1 MSNQMTTTDS
11 AAALPREYKDTLFLP
26 DTEFPMKAGLPKA
39 EPEWLS
45 WWEKIGFYQRLRA
58 TAKGRP
64 MFIFHDGPPYAN
76 GNIHLGTGMNKILKD
91 FVVRSQGMLGKD
103 VPYVHGWDCHG
114 LPIEWKVEEKY
125 RKEGKDKDQVP
136 LIEFRKECRDFA
148 NHWLNIQRGEFKR
161 LGGTGDWDNPYT
173 TMTPAAETIII
184 GEIQKFVMNGALYR
198 GSKPV
203 MWSVIEK
210 TALAEAEVEYQEK
223 VSTTIFVKFPV
234 KVTTDAGVAN
244 ASVVIWTTTP
254 WTIPGNR
261 AIAYSPKIGYGLYR
275 VDEALEGANC
285 KPGEL
290 LVLADTLA
298 GKVLEAGKITASRVG
313 DIDPGTI
320 STVHHPFHGKG
331 YDFDVPML
339 PGDHV
344 TDDTGTGF
352 VHTAPGHG
360 EEDYV
365 LWIEQRNNPVIKANP
380 EIPHT
385 VSEDGSFYPHVPLF
399 AGKKVLQDQG
409 KDVGK
414 DGDANGAVIGEL
426 VKAGALLAKGK
437 LRHDYPHSWRSK
449 APVIFR
455 NTPQWFIAMDKPIAE
470 HGGKTLRELA
480 LKAIDDTQF
489 VPAQGRNRLR
499 SMVEKRPDWVISRQR
514 AWGVPIPIF
523 VRKED
528 GEILRDADVNARVR
542 DAVAKGGT
550 DVWFTSDPQEFL
562 GQKYKA
568 ADYER
573 IDDIIDV
580 WFESGSTHASVIEK
594 QYGWPADL
602 YLEGSDQHRGWFQSS
617 LLEGCGTRGRA
628 PFKTVLTH
636 GFVLDE
642 KGYKQSKSLGNTV
655 EPQKVA
661 EQNGIEIMRIW
672 AASSDFTEDLR
683 LGNEILKANV
693 ETYRKLRNT
702 MRYILA
708 NLKDWKDEERVAVKD
723 MPELERW
730 VLHRLSEIDQVVR
743 TGYAAYD
750 FNRVFS
756 TVFNFCTTD
765 LSAVYFDI
773 RKDTLYCDAPSSLR
787 RRASRTVLD
796 HLFSYL
802 TAWLAPV
809 MVFTMEEV
817 WRTRNKG
824 EFDSVHLRQFPVV
837 PADWANKALADKW
850 LRVRELRRVVTGAL
864 EIARREK
871 VIGASLE
878 AAPTLYLSNPADVAL
893 LKDLDLAETTITS
906 AAHVSGNA
914 APDGAFKLE
923 DVQGAAVSFAKAD
936 GTKCARCW
944 KILPEVGKSVAHTH
958 LCLRCEAAVG
968 EHDRK

>member
-1 MSNQMTTTDS
+1 MTTTD
-11 AAALPREYKDTLFLP
+11 AAPGREYKDTLFLP
-26 DTEFPMKAGLPKA
+26 DTDFPMKAGLPKA
-39 EPEWLS
+39 EPEWLA
-45 WWEKIGFYQRLRA
+45 WWEKIGFYRRLRE

-64 MFIFHDGPPYAN
+64 KFIFHDGPPYAN

-103 VPYVHGWDCHG
+103 TPYIHGWDCHG

-148 NHWLNIQRGEFKR
+148 NHWLNVQRSEFKR
-161 LGGTGDWDNPYT
+161 LGATGEWDNPYV
-173 TMTPAAETIII
+173 TMAPGSEAVIIR
-184 GEIQKFVMNGALYR
+184 EIQKFVMNGLLYR

-203 MWSVIEK
+203 MWSVVEK
-210 TALAEAEVEYQEK
+210 TALAEAEVEYHEK
-223 VSTTIFVKFPV
+223 LSPTIFVKFPI
-234 KVTTDAGVAN
+234 KSGATGETAKARI
-244 ASVVIWTTTP
+244 VIWTTTP

-261 AIAYSPKIGYGLYR
+261 AICYSPKISYGLFR
-275 VDEALEGANC
+275 VTAVGEGAGAAV
-285 KPGEL
+285 GEL

-298 GKVLEAGKITASRVG
+298 EIAKNAAKIETWERVA
-313 DIDPGTI
+313 DVDPKDF
-320 STVHHPFHGKG
+320 VCAHPFAGQG
-331 YDFDVPML
+331 YDFPVPL
-339 PGDHV
+339 FAGEHV

-360 EEDYV
+360 EEDFEI
-365 LWIEQRNNPVIKANP
+365 WMQHP
-380 EIPHT
+380 EAHPKEGPPIPFT
-385 VSEDGSFYPHVPLF
+385 VSEDGSFYPHVPIF
-399 AGKKVLQDQG
+399 AGKKVLNAD
-409 KDVGK
+409 GK

-455 NTPQWFIAMDKPIAE
+455 NTPQWFIAMDRPIANL
-470 HGGKTLRELA
+470 HGKTLRELA
-480 LKAIDDTQF
+480 LKSIDDTHF

-499 SMVEKRPDWVISRQR
+499 AMVEKRPDWVISRQR

-523 VRKED
+523 MRKAD
-528 GEILRDADVNARVR
+528 SAILKDAEVNERVAE
-542 DAVAKGGT
+542 AVAKGGT
-550 DVWFTSDPQEFL
+550 DVWFTTDVQTFL
-562 GQKYKA
+562 GNKYKA
-568 ADYER
+568 DDYTR
-573 IDDIIDV
+573 VDDIIDV
-580 WFESGSTHASVIEK
+580 WFESGSTHAFVIEK
-594 QYGWPADL
+594 EHGWPADL

-617 LLEGCGTRGRA
+617 LLEASGTRGRA

-655 EPQKVA
+655 EPQKVG

-683 LGNEILKANV
+683 LGPEILKANV

-708 NLKDWKDEERVAVKD
+708 NLSGFGDSERVAVKD
-723 MPELERW
+723 MPELEHW
-730 VLHRLSEIDQVVR
+730 VLHRLSELDQTVR
-743 TGYAAYD
+743 QGYGAFD
-750 FNRVFS
+750 FNRVF
-756 TVFNFCTTD
+756 TAVFNFCTTD

-787 RRASRTVLD
+787 RRAARTVLD
-796 HLFSYL
+796 HLFNCL

-824 EFDSVHLRQFPVV
+824 EFDSVHLRTFPDV
-837 PADWANKALADKW
+837 PADWNNKALAEKW
-850 LRVRELRRVVTGAL
+850 NRIRDLRRVVTGAL
-864 EIARREK
+864 EIARRDK

-878 AAPTLYLSNPADVAL
+878 AAPTLHVTDAKDADL
-893 LKDLDLAETTITS
+893 LKTVDLAEIAITS
-906 AAHVSGNA
+906 GATVTTA
-914 APDGAFKLE
+914 APPAGAFKLDE
-923 DVQGAAVSFAKAD
+923 VPGATVAFAKAS

-944 KILPEVGKSVAHTH
+944 RILPEVGKSAAHPH
-958 LCLRCEAAVG
+958 ICLRCEAAVA
-968 EHDRK
+968 EHDAKS

>member
-1 MSNQMTTTDS
+1 MTTSEPVAS
-11 AAALPREYKDTLFLP
+11 APREYKDTLFLP
-26 DTEFPMKAGLPKA
+26 DTGFPMKAGLPKA
-39 EPEWLS
+39 EPAWIEWWDKMGL
-45 WWEKIGFYQRLRA
+45 YARLREK
-58 TAKGRP
+58 AKGRP
-64 MFIFHDGPPYAN
+64 LFIFHDGPPYAN
-76 GNIHLGTGMNKILKD
+76 GHIHLGTGLNKILKD
-91 FVVRSQGMLGKD
+91 FVVRSQGMLGRD
-103 VPYVHGWDCHG
+103 VPYVPGWDCHG

-125 RKEGKDKDQVP
+125 RSAGKDKDQVP

-148 NHWLNIQRGEFKR
+148 NHWLGVQRTEFRR
-161 LGGTGDWDNPYT
+161 LGAVGDWDNPYT
-173 TMTPAAETIII
+173 TMNPAAEAIII

-203 MWSVIEK
+203 MWSIVEK
-210 TALAEAEVEYQEK
+210 TALAEAEVEYHEK
-223 VSTTIFVKFPV
+223 VSTTIFVKFPTKQV
-234 KVTTDAGVAN
+234 DDAELAT

-261 AIAYSPKIGYGLYR
+261 AIAYSPKISYGLYR
-275 VDEALEGANC
+275 VDEAAEGANC
-285 KPGEL
+285 KPGEHL
-290 LVLADTLA
+290 ILADTLA
-298 GKVLEAGKITASRVG
+298 ARVLDAGKLTATRLRDV
-313 DIDPGTI
+313 DPGRV
-320 STVHHPFHGKG
+320 STCHHPLHGG
-331 YDFDVPML
+331 GFGFDVPML

-360 EEDYV
+360 EEDYE
-365 LWIEQRNNPVIKANP
+365 LWIAQRNNPVIKANP
-380 EIPHT
+380 DIPHT
-385 VSEDGSFYPHVPLF
+385 VAEDGSFYPHVPLF
-399 AGKKVLQDQG
+399 AGKKVLTPE
-409 KDVGK
+409 GK
-414 DGDANGAVIGEL
+414 DGDANGAVIGAL
-426 VKAGALLAKGK
+426 VAAGALLAKGK

-455 NTPQWFIAMDKPIAE
+455 NTPQWFIAMDRPIAE

-499 SMVEKRPDWVISRQR
+499 SMVEGRPDWVISRQR
-514 AWGVPIPIF
+514 AWGVPIPVF
-523 VRKED
+523 VRKAD
-528 GEILRDADVNARVR
+528 GEILRDADVNARVA
-542 DAVAKGGT
+542 DAVGKAGT
-550 DVWFTSDPQEFL
+550 DAWFTTDPQHFL
-562 GQKYKA
+562 GSQYKS
-568 ADYER
+568 ADFDR

-580 WFESGSTHASVIEK
+580 WFESGSTHAFVIEK
-594 QYGWPADL
+594 QFGWPADL

-642 KGYKQSKSLGNTV
+642 KGYKQSKSLGNVV

-661 EQNGIEIMRIW
+661 DQNGIEIMRIW

-683 LGNEILKANV
+683 LGPEILKANV

-708 NLKDWKDEERVAVKD
+708 NLKDWNEGERVAVKD

-730 VLHRLSEIDQVVR
+730 VLHRLSELDQVVR
-743 TGYAAYD
+743 AGYAAYD

-756 TVFNFCTTD
+756 AVFNFCTTD
-765 LSAVYFDI
+765 LSSVYFDI

-787 RRASRTVLD
+787 RRAARTVLD
-796 HLFSYL
+796 HLFDCL

-817 WRTRNKG
+817 WRTRHQA
-824 EFDSVHLRQFPVV
+824 EHDSVHLRTFPQV
-837 PADWANKALADKW
+837 PEAWSDKALADKW
-850 LRVRELRRVVTGAL
+850 QRIRDLRRVVTGAL
-864 EIARREK
+864 EIARRDK

-878 AAPTLYLSNPADVAL
+878 AAPTLHVSGADDAAL
-893 LKDLDLAETTITS
+893 LNGVDLAEIAITS
-906 AAHVSGNA
+906 AAAISG
-914 APDGAFKLE
+914 APAPEGAFRLE
-923 DVQGAAVSFAKAD
+923 DVAGVSVAFAKAA
-936 GTKCARCW
+936 GAKCARCW
-944 KILPEVGKSVAHTH
+944 KILPEVGASRAHPH

-968 EHDRK
+968 EHDRT

>member
-1 MSNQMTTTDS
+1 
-11 AAALPREYKDTLFLP
+11 
-26 DTEFPMKAGLPKA
+26 
-39 EPEWLS
+39 
-45 WWEKIGFYQRLRA
+45 
-58 TAKGRP
+58 
-64 MFIFHDGPPYAN
+64 
-76 GNIHLGTGMNKILKD
+76 
-91 FVVRSQGMLGKD
+91 
-103 VPYVHGWDCHG
+103 
-114 LPIEWKVEEKY
+114 
-125 RKEGKDKDQVP
+125 
-136 LIEFRKECRDFA
+136 
-148 NHWLNIQRGEFKR
+148 
-161 LGGTGDWDNPYT
+161 
-173 TMTPAAETIII
+173 
-184 GEIQKFVMNGALYR
+184 
-198 GSKPV
+198 
-203 MWSVIEK
+203 
-210 TALAEAEVEYQEK
+210 
-223 VSTTIFVKFPV
+223 
-234 KVTTDAGVAN
+234 
-244 ASVVIWTTTP
+244 
-254 WTIPGNR
+254 
-261 AIAYSPKIGYGLYR
+261 
-275 VDEALEGANC
+275 
-285 KPGEL
+285 
-290 LVLADTLA
+290 
-298 GKVLEAGKITASRVG
+298 
-313 DIDPGTI
+313 
-320 STVHHPFHGKG
+320 
-331 YDFDVPML
+331 
-339 PGDHV
+339 
-344 TDDTGTGF
+344 
-352 VHTAPGHG
+352 
-360 EEDYV
+360 
-365 LWIEQRNNPVIKANP
+365 
-380 EIPHT
+380 
-385 VSEDGSFYPHVPLF
+385 
-399 AGKKVLQDQG
+399 
-409 KDVGK
+409 
-414 DGDANGAVIGEL
+414 
-426 VKAGALLAKGK
+426 
-437 LRHDYPHSWRSK
+437 
-449 APVIFR
+449 
-455 NTPQWFIAMDKPIAE
+455 MDKPIAE

-580 WFESGSTHASVIEK
+580 WFESGSTHAFVIEK

>member
-1 MSNQMTTTDS
+1 MTTTDS
-11 AAALPREYKDTLFLP
+11 AAATPREYKDTLFLP

-39 EPEWLS
+39 EPEWLA
-45 WWEKIGFYQRLRA
+45 WWDKIGFYKRLRE

-91 FVVRSQGMLGKD
+91 FVVRSQGMLGRD
-103 VPYVHGWDCHG
+103 VPYIHGWDCHG

-125 RKEGKDKDQVP
+125 RKAGQDKDQVP
-136 LIEFRKECRDFA
+136 LIEFRKECREFA

-173 TMTPAAETIII
+173 TMNPAAEAIIV
-184 GEIQKFVMNGALYR
+184 GEIQKFVMNGAMYR

-203 MWSVIEK
+203 MWSVVEK
-210 TALAEAEVEYQEK
+210 TALAEAEVEYHEK
-223 VSTTIFVKFPV
+223 VSSTIFVKFPV
-234 KVTTDAGVAN
+234 RVESVQGKPADVAN
-244 ASVVIWTTTP
+244 AKVVIWTTTP

-261 AIAYSPKIGYGLYR
+261 AICYSPKISYGLFR
-275 VDEALEGANC
+275 VTAVAEGATT
-285 KPGEL
+285 PVGEL
-290 LVLADTLA
+290 LILADTLA
-298 GKVLEAGKITASRVG
+298 ENARGAAKIESWERVCDVDPAGLVCS
-313 DIDPGTI
+313 
-320 STVHHPFHGKG
+320 HPFHDRG
-331 YDFDVPML
+331 YDFPVPL
-339 PGDHV
+339 FAGDHV
-344 TDDTGTGF
+344 IDDTGTGF

-360 EEDYV
+360 EEDFEIWM
-365 LWIEQRNNPVIKANP
+365 LNPKWHP
-380 EIPHT
+380 SEGPPIPFT
-385 VSEDGSFYPHVPLF
+385 VSEDGSFYPHVPIF
-399 AGKKVLQDQG
+399 AGKKVLTAD
-409 KDVGK
+409 GK

-455 NTPQWFIAMDKPIAE
+455 NTPQWFIAMDRPIANL
-470 HGGKTLRELA
+470 GGKTLRELA
-480 LKAIDDTQF
+480 LKAIDDTNF

-499 SMVEKRPDWVISRQR
+499 AMVEKRPDWVISRQR

-523 VRKED
+523 VAKD
-528 GEILRDADVNARVR
+528 GGEILRDAEVNARVV

-550 DVWFTSDPQEFL
+550 DVWFTTEPQEFL
-562 GQKYKA
+562 GNKYKA
-568 ADYER
+568 ADFDR

-580 WFESGSTHASVIEK
+580 WFESGSTHAFVIEK

-708 NLKDWKDEERVAVKD
+708 NLKDWKDDERVAVKD

-730 VLHRLSEIDQVVR
+730 ILHRLSEIDQVVR
-743 TGYAAYD
+743 NGYAAFD

-773 RKDTLYCDAPSSLR
+773 RKDTLYCDATSSVR
-787 RRASRTVLD
+787 RRAARTVLD
-796 HLFSYL
+796 HLFSHL

-817 WRTRNKG
+817 WRSRHKG
-824 EFDSVHLRQFPVV
+824 EHDSVHLRTFPQV
-837 PADWANKALADKW
+837 PAEWSNKALADKW
-850 LRVRELRRVVTGAL
+850 QRIRELRRVVTGAL

-878 AAPTLYLSNPADVAL
+878 AAPTLYAAATDVTL
-893 LKDLDLAETTITS
+893 LKDLDLAEISITS
-906 AAHVSGNA
+906 AAHISGTEA
-914 APDGAFKLE
+914 SQGAFRIE
-923 DVQGAAVSFAKAD
+923 EVAGVAVAFAKAD

-944 KILPEVGKSVAHTH
+944 KVLPEVGKSKAHPH
-958 LCLRCEAAVG
+958 LCLRCEGAVT